1 MINSL
6 KRYIT
11 IGAAAALIGAL
22 ASSCSE
28 DDLFSPDSGGEGDS
42 YITFRCADM
51 LETFVGEHNP
61 ASRAGG
67 SKNPE
72 EKAINTL
79 HVFFFD
85 NATGEL
91 LVEDTYSNFRPYQKL
106 TENTSMLKMPTGAG
120 VSDDFKQKY
129 KNVHIVA
136 IANIDATDQAE
147 TATDAAN
154 KFYTEK
160 YSSEGKIEQAGRNGE
175 TDPYEIKNYSDLQ
188 KWVYYPRIRMSE
200 DGTQGDISKL
210 PEAGMPMIGELRGI
224 DLSQKPATTP
234 IVNMQALM
242 AKVIVTVK
250 LDPDQEAP
258 YGDYPLL
265 KITGYGVR
273 NMPIAVPFK
282 QPTAEVN
289 DGYDRIKPIGATT
302 EAPYGDY
309 FERYNVTNAPVFHN
323 SEIEMPTDPF
333 HFVCKDE
340 AHEFLTSANVTI
352 NKDSEA
358 VTFTYYTFEN
368 INLPDYNAVRANG
381 DAAFNDALQP
391 QYPDGVK
398 DADKQRWKSTFA
410 YSDRA
415 SAMILKGEY
424 TTHQGLT
431 YKAQFTVYLGCTV
444 GVEDPNIDFQVKRNH
459 RYDNNIVIHGLDYI
473 RNSADD
479 VYNFDGRV
487 NVVDDNP
494 FYLAIVNER
503 KVDAH
508 ATALPMDVWFML
520 REDGNGNV
528 DDVPWNSEITFT
540 VRNPEQT
547 DWIRMEKVTRA
558 QMEQGDF
565 EAGTGA
571 RDYFTTDL
579 VTNTLKD
586 SYSITIDG
594 DTDGSR
600 SRIYFYIDENVPES
614 NTPANYGDRM
624 ATIDIEYVRKDEN
637 GNTVDRR
644 IRTLEIEQRALL
656 KVEGSRNGTVAAWME
671 YFEEYLEHNDPLDKH
686 TMPGEYYSGL
696 PWGLDGTNV
705 IYRRLGNPNGFRNP
719 TGDDDYFKVYLTNEA
734 FAMTQWAINHGATD
748 GIDKVY
754 LFNKQVPQSAFH
766 YCYGKNKRNDD
777 GSVSVSNGKGWYMP
791 GISEL
796 EVALV
801 NYYTLFDFFRNN
813 FYWSASAADEGS
825 IYILSSTATDY
836 ARATRVS
843 VNGNTITYT
852 PSGGNGEDGYQERTK
867 VNRIRAFYKAQ

>member
-67 SKNPE
+67 SKSPE

-120 VSDDFKQKY
+120 VSDDFKQRY

-147 TATDAAN
+147 SATDAAN

-175 TDPYEIKNYSDLQ
+175 TAPYEIKNYSDLQ

-210 PEAGMPMIGELRGI
+210 PEAGMPMIGELRGV
-224 DLSQKPATTP
+224 DLSQKPAETP

-487 NVVDDNP
+487 NVVD
-494 FYLAIVNER
+494 
-503 KVDAH
+503 
-508 ATALPMDVWFML
+508 
-520 REDGNGNV
+520 
-528 DDVPWNSEITFT
+528 
-540 VRNPEQT
+540 
-547 DWIRMEKVTRA
+547 
-558 QMEQGDF
+558 
-565 EAGTGA
+565 
-571 RDYFTTDL
+571 
-579 VTNTLKD
+579 
-586 SYSITIDG
+586 
-594 DTDGSR
+594 
-600 SRIYFYIDENVPES
+600 
-614 NTPANYGDRM
+614 
-624 ATIDIEYVRKDEN
+624 
-637 GNTVDRR
+637 
-644 IRTLEIEQRALL
+644 
-656 KVEGSRNGTVAAWME
+656 
-671 YFEEYLEHNDPLDKH
+671 
-686 TMPGEYYSGL
+686 
-696 PWGLDGTNV
+696 
-705 IYRRLGNPNGFRNP
+705 
-719 TGDDDYFKVYLTNEA
+719 
-734 FAMTQWAINHGATD
+734 
-748 GIDKVY
+748 
-754 LFNKQVPQSAFH
+754 
-766 YCYGKNKRNDD
+766 
-777 GSVSVSNGKGWYMP
+777 
-791 GISEL
+791 
-796 EVALV
+796 
-801 NYYTLFDFFRNN
+801 
-813 FYWSASAADEGS
+813 
-825 IYILSSTATDY
+825 
-836 ARATRVS
+836 
-843 VNGNTITYT
+843 
-852 PSGGNGEDGYQERTK
+852 ERTQSRRPRDSSPDGR
-867 VNRIRAFYKAQ
+867 VVHAPRGR

>member
-289 DGYDRIKPIGATT
+289 DGYDRIKPIGATA

-352 NKDSEA
+352 NRDSEA

-444 GVEDPNIDFQVKRNH
+444 GVADPNIDFQVKRNH

-540 VRNPEQT
+540 VRNHEQT

-614 NTPANYGDRM
+614 NNPNNYGDRM

-637 GNTVDRR
+637 DNTVDRR

-656 KVEGSRNGTVAAWME
+656 KVTGGKNNTSDAWIE
-671 YFEEYLEHNDPLDKH
+671 YYEEYLEHNDPLDKH
-686 TMPGEYYSGL
+686 TMDGELYTGL
-696 PWGLDGTNV
+696 PWGKPGVDYYSFPGSVGINNYAQGFEQTKVVVNNSGT
-705 IYRRLGNPNGFRNP
+705 G
-719 TGDDDYFKVYLTNEA
+719 
-734 FAMTQWAINHGATD
+734 AISSV
-748 GIDKVY
+748 K
-754 LFNKQVPQSAFH
+754 LFNTEAPESAFH
-766 YCYGKNKRNDD
+766 YCYGKNKRNNAQTGTVD
-777 GSVSVSNGKGWYMP
+777 SNITTGWYLP
-791 GISEL
+791 AITEL
-796 EVALV
+796 ENALLQ
-801 NYYTLFDFFRNN
+801 YYQFEEFRGN
-813 FYWSASAADEGS
+813 FYWSAASAKRS
-825 IYILSSTATDY
+825 LSRELNTH
-836 ARATRVS
+836 ARATRLIS
-843 VNGNTITYT
+843 VPAPGSSEEPKYAESGSTNNTDNYTDQNGT
-852 PSGGNGEDGYQERTK
+852 GGRAPRETK
-867 VNRIRAFYKAQ
+867 LRIRAFYRAQ